1 MALTKITSSV
11 IGDEFTSSS
20 ALSAGATE
28 NVDQTSAQIFTL
40 TSTSVSF
47 ELIYSDATNGWVI
60 IGQ

>member
-28 NVDQTSAQIFTL
+28 NVDWTSAQIFTRL
-40 TSTSVSF
+40 RSQQ
-47 ELIYSDATNGWVI
+47 Y
-60 IGQ
+60 